1 LAVYIVASWQTQA
14 LELAKPLRAYLFPAS
29 VVAFVAFVVSHT
41 VSLYASSAMT
51 LLALALGSGLLLNQ
65 SKVRLQI
72 EKNTLILSSVFLMS
86 FLAVRLPIESPVND
100 VNSIL
105 QWIALAVAA
114 YFLVQMDPSV
124 IPAGYGLAGLY
135 LIATTIPLLFVNLE
149 QAFFNDFEGL
159 SGWFHDNNQFGQVLG
174 LMVVVAVGAL
184 LSRTSGRNLKAFHG
198 LVLPVVAV
206 PLILTNSL
214 TAIGAA
220 SVAIAVVIL
229 SKLMSRSSYLSGARA
244 GFLSLVSVF
253 GAIVIVNF
261 AGFFELFGRGE
272 TFTGRTSIWSGL
284 VPLMPKYF
292 WGGDFWDTP
301 DAEALRM
308 SIEFD
313 AQTAHNSFL
322 EIYFSAG
329 AIVFALLLALFFV
342 GFYGGFQKLRDVKAD
357 NTYLLMLV
365 YVFTHSLFES
375 SLMSSYLWFAMFV
388 AIFGVRTKG

>member
-1 LAVYIVASWQTQA
+1 MASWQTQA
-14 LELAKPLRAYLFPAS
+14 LELVKPLRAYLFPAS

-51 LLALALGSGLLLNQ
+51 LLALALGSGLLLHQ
-65 SKVRLQI
+65 SKVRLQL
-72 EKNTLILSSVFLMS
+72 EKNTLILSSVFLIS

-105 QWIALAVAA
+105 QWIALAAAA
-114 YFLVQMDPSV
+114 YFLVQMDPSI

-174 LMVVVAVGAL
+174 LMAVVAVGAL
-184 LSRTSGRNLKAFHG
+184 FSRTSGRKLKAFHG

-220 SVAIAVVIL
+220 SVAIAVVVL
-229 SKLMSRSSYLSGARA
+229 SKLMSRSSYLSGVRA

-253 GAIVIVNF
+253 GAIVIINF
-261 AGFFELFGRGE
+261 AGFFELFGRGD
-272 TFTGRTSIWSGL
+272 TYTGRTSIWSGL
-284 VPLMPKYF
+284 VPLMPNYF
-292 WGGDFWDTP
+292 WGGGLDTP

-308 SIEFD
+308 AIGFD

-329 AIVFALLLALFFV
+329 AIAFALLLALFFV
-342 GFYGGFQKLRDVKAD
+342 GFYGGFQKLRDVRAD

-388 AIFGVRTKG
+388 AIFGARTKG

>member
-1 LAVYIVASWQTQA
+1 MASWQTQA
-14 LELAKPLRAYLFPAS
+14 LELVKPLRAYLFPAS

-51 LLALALGSGLLLNQ
+51 LLALALGSGLLLHQ
-65 SKVRLQI
+65 SKVRLQL
-72 EKNTLILSSVFLMS
+72 EKNTLILSSVFLIS

-105 QWIALAVAA
+105 QWIALAAAA
-114 YFLVQMDPSV
+114 YFLVQMDPSI

-135 LIATTIPLLFVNLE
+135 LIATTIPLLYVNLE

-174 LMVVVAVGAL
+174 LMAVVAVGAL
-184 LSRTSGRNLKAFHG
+184 FSRTSGRKLKAFHG

-220 SVAIAVVIL
+220 SVAIAVVVL
-229 SKLMSRSSYLSGARA
+229 SKLMSRSSYLSGVRA

-253 GAIVIVNF
+253 GAIVIINF
-261 AGFFELFGRGE
+261 AGFFELFGRGD
-272 TFTGRTSIWSGL
+272 TFTGRTSLWSGL

-292 WGGDFWDTP
+292 WGGGLDTP

-308 SIEFD
+308 AIGFD
-313 AQTAHNSFL
+313 ALTAHNSFL

-329 AIVFALLLALFFV
+329 AIAFALLLALFFV
-342 GFYGGFQKLRDVKAD
+342 GFYGGFQKLRDVRAD

-388 AIFGVRTKG
+388 AIFGARTKG

>member
-1 LAVYIVASWQTQA
+1 MASWQTQA
-14 LELAKPLRAYLFPAS
+14 LELVKPLRAYLFPAS

-51 LLALALGSGLLLNQ
+51 LLALALGSGLLLHQ
-65 SKVRLQI
+65 SKVRLQLG
-72 EKNTLILSSVFLMS
+72 KNTLILSSVFLIS

-105 QWIALAVAA
+105 QWIALAAAA
-114 YFLVQMDPSV
+114 YFLVQMDPSI

-135 LIATTIPLLFVNLE
+135 LIATTIPLLYVNLE

-174 LMVVVAVGAL
+174 LMAVVAVGAL
-184 LSRTSGRNLKAFHG
+184 FSRTSGRKLKAFHG

-220 SVAIAVVIL
+220 SVAIAVVVL
-229 SKLMSRSSYLSGARA
+229 SKLMSRSSYLSGVRA

-253 GAIVIVNF
+253 GAIVIINF
-261 AGFFELFGRGE
+261 AGFFELFGRGD
-272 TFTGRTSIWSGL
+272 TFTGRTSLWSGL
-284 VPLMPKYF
+284 VPFMPNYF
-292 WGGDFWDTP
+292 WGGGLDTP

-308 SIEFD
+308 AIGFD
-313 AQTAHNSFL
+313 ALTAHNSFL

-329 AIVFALLLALFFV
+329 AIAFALLLALFFV
-342 GFYGGFQKLRDVKAD
+342 GFYGGFQKLRDVRAD

-388 AIFGVRTKG
+388 AIFGARTKG